1 VRLRPG
7 ASPRINLKGTMS
19 RLLKLGLWIFILS
32 VVVFALSMNG
42 VSGPRTE
49 TGTYIA
55 EAAMI
60 AAPIGLLLCLVAGVR
75 AFIGRPTNS

>member
-1 VRLRPG
+1 
-7 ASPRINLKGTMS
+7 MS
-19 RLLKLGLWIFILS
+19 SLLKLGLWILILG

-49 TGTYIA
+49 AGTYIA

-60 AAPIGLLLCLVAGVR
+60 AAPIGLLLCVVAGVR
-75 AFIGRPTNS
+75 AFIRRSSNL